1 MIRVLVVDDDKLA
14 RQGIIALLPWKK
26 YQMEVVGD
34 VQNGR
39 EALRFLR
46 ENDTDLVFVDIDM
59 PEMDG
64 IEFMEQCTAERP
76 DIRFVVLTF
85 YEEFSYAQSAVRLG
99 CL

>member
-39 EALRFLR
+39 EALRFLQ
-46 ENDTDLVFVDIDM
+46 ENDTDLV
-59 PEMDG
+59 
-64 IEFMEQCTAERP
+64 
-76 DIRFVVLTF
+76 L
-85 YEEFSYAQSAVRLG
+85 
-99 CL
+99 